1 MQNRTTATDADPASG
16 AYRDDRDA
24 AHAKAA
30 SLQQRCDALEGEN
43 AALRA
48 EKDTL
53 LREVD
58 RLRALVPGEA
68 RPRARSGVVVAVVA
82 VFLLMMVAGF
92 LSVFLLRS
100 SAPSVEGDEFFRR
113 STPPSLPQVQPV
125 PTSVTP
131 TTPTVV
137 PVPSQRVPTPPT

>member
-1 MQNRTTATDADPASG
+1 MRPYPSSN
-16 AYRDDRDA
+16 A

-58 RLRALVPGEA
+58 RLRALVPGEV
-68 RPRARSGVVVAVVA
+68 RPRARSGLLVAA
-82 VFLLMMVAGF
+82 F

-100 SAPSVEGDEFFRR
+100 SAPSVEGEEFFRR
-113 STPPSLPQVQPV
+113 STPPSLPQEQPV

-137 PVPSQRVPTPPT
+137 PVPSQRVPMPPT